1 MCENVWS
8 SHRDLDPKY
17 RSLLMVASIV
27 RVRGH
32 VGGGGCAGGRR
43 CRPGEFYPAMDGEA
57 AEEEGEDELSR

>member
-1 MCENVWS
+1 
-8 SHRDLDPKY
+8 
-17 RSLLMVASIV
+17 MVASIV